1 MIPKLTEFLMK
12 CDESKQVAILCSL
25 DWLNHFID
33 FFRADFQVILD
44 RAQQKAAQEAIQE
57 ESKEKII
64 EEQKTSALTQ
74 VVSANQELSRSKR
87 QYLDPNVNVLLK
99 VMYKE

>member
-1 MIPKLTEFLMK
+1 MK

-44 RAQQKAAQEAIQE
+44 RAQQKAAQEAI
-57 ESKEKII
+57 
-64 EEQKTSALTQ
+64 
-74 VVSANQELSRSKR
+74 
-87 QYLDPNVNVLLK
+87 
-99 VMYKE
+99 

>member
-44 RAQQKAAQEAIQE
+44 RAQQKAAQEAVQE

-64 EEQKTSALTQ
+64 EEQKTSAMTQ